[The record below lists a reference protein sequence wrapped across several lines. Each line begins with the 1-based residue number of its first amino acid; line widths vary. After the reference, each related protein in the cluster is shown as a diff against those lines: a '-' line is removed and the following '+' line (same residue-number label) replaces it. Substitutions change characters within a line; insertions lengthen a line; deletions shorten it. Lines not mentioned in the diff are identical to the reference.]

1 MIELIK
7 EVTKTAQETS
17 ERAFRLF
24 FEMLAMAS
32 ERIRNLN
39 DRTPT
44 PDPGQSSWV
53 PPATAATPAPLA
65 NEAAAVRSTPTGFP
79 TREVVSAAEHDDAKI
94 RNDQMIRVLEL
105 LLAAGTRWQSAKEL
119 SDAGKRAGTPIL
131 PGNVRKVIR
140 ARAGEH
146 IETRPRE
153 GSRRGAMEY
162 RITEEGRTYL
172 ADVLKS

>member
-1 MIELIK
+1 MIELLK

-24 FEMLAMAS
+24 FDMLALAS

-39 DRTPT
+39 DRAPT
-44 PDPGQSSWV
+44 PDPGHSSWM
-53 PPATAATPAPLA
+53 PPTTAAAPAP
-65 NEAAAVRSTPTGFP
+65 AATSAAEIRSTPAGTP
-79 TREVVSAAEHDDAKI
+79 MRDVASAAEHDDAKI

-105 LLAAGTRWQSAKEL
+105 LLASGTRWLSAKEL

-162 RITEEGRTYL
+162 RITEAGRAHL